1 MSERSPAAGTVRLDA
16 GDAAELIEM
25 LSFLADWLDD
35 SDSADLAGSL
45 RRFTSGGYSLADLQ
59 ADLAR
64 FTFLLGDDG
73 ERFFNGPGQQ

>member
-1 MSERSPAAGTVRLDA
+1 MSDNRESVGPIRLDA
-16 GDAAELIEM
+16 GDAAELVEM
-25 LSFLADWLDD
+25 LAFLGDWLDSTD
-35 SDSADLAGSL
+35 TADFAGSL

-73 ERFFNGPGQQ
+73 ERFFDGPEQQ